1 MKTSVESLKQLIEK
15 RVEAEKLLPRV
26 PEAAEAEATNDDGFL
41 PAFISRFY
49 CQSLPKDQNVTPF
62 TIRLNL

>member
-26 PEAAEAEATNDDGFL
+26 PEDAEEEATNDDALL

-49 CQSLPKDQNVTPF
+49 CQSLPQDQNVTPF

>member
-26 PEAAEAEATNDDGFL
+26 SEAVEATDNDTLL

>member
-15 RVEAEKLLPRV
+15 RVEAEKLLPRI
-26 PEAAEAEATNDDGFL
+26 PEAVEATDNDTLL

>member
-26 PEAAEAEATNDDGFL
+26 SEAAEAEARNADALL
-41 PAFISRFY
+41 PEFISRFY

-62 TIRLNL
+62 TLRLNI